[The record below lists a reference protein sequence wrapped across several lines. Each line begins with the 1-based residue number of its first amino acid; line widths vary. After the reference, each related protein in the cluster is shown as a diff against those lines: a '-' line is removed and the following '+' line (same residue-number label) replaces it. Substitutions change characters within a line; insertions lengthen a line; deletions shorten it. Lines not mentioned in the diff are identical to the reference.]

1 MPDRNALPG
10 GAISSRPLRFYWILD
25 VSGSMRSA
33 GKIQSLN
40 GAVRSAIPA
49 MQAVAAENPHVQLL
63 VRTLAFSTG
72 TRWMTGEP
80 VPVDSV
86 EWKDLKAKGRTDM
99 GAAMRAMAVEL
110 SVEAMPARSCPPVL
124 IMVTD
129 GRPGDAYKTGLRTLL
144 AEPWGRRAIRLAI
157 AIGEEAKLDV
167 LRNFI
172 GHSEIEPLVAQNA
185 ADLVGY
191 IRWASTAV
199 VDTASAPRSQAA
211 AEERQRQ
218 PSAMDGIAELPRP
231 IVRHIDPT
239 AVW

>member
-86 EWKDLKAKGRTDM
+86 EWKDLKAKGRTGM

-110 SVEAMPARSCPPVL
+110 SVEA
-124 IMVTD
+124 
-129 GRPGDAYKTGLRTLL
+129 GLRTLL